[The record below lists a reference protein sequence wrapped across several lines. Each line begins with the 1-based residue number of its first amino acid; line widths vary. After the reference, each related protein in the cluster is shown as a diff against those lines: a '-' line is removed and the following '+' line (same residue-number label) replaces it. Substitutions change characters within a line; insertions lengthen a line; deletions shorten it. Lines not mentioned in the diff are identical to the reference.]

1 MQPFPTTALSV
12 LLGVYE
18 HPFVLQSVNI
28 IFFKDFSIG
37 SITMTSLILQ
47 ILLNIKIQDKTLPW
61 FIFVKFIN
69 KLTSEFSNS

>member
-47 ILLNIKIQDKTLPW
+47 ILSVIKIQEKALPW